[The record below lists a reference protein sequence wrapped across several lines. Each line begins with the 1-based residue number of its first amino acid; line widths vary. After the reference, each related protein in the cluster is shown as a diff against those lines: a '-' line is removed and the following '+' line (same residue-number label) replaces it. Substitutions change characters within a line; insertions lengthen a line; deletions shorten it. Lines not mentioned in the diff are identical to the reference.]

1 MVKDKLQ
8 KVEQQTKDV
17 LQEASEEMQRAVKLS
32 QEKGASSWLSIIPLK
47 EMGFT
52 LNKKEFHDVVSLR
65 YDWEIKDI
73 PSKCVCGER
82 FDVNHAMICMKG
94 GFVVQ
99 RHNELRDLE
108 AELLNLVCKDVET
121 EPVLQDITGEVL
133 DRGAN
138 TSQEARVDIH
148 ARGFWERQRSAFF
161 DVRVCYPNAESYA
174 DLSPQQIYSK
184 HENVKKRKYAEQ
196 ILQIEQGTFTPLIFT
211 TTGGMAPECQM
222 FHSRLA
228 ELIATKKAEEYSKTM
243 NWLRVKISFSLTR
256 SALVCLHGSRCLR
269 RRPYSELNEV
279 DIDIQTVEGMIG

>member
-1 MVKDKLQ
+1 MV
-8 KVEQQTKDV
+8 
-17 LQEASEEMQRAVKLS
+17 
-32 QEKGASSWLSIIPLK
+32 
-47 EMGFT
+47 
-52 LNKKEFHDVVSLR
+52 
-65 YDWEIKDI
+65 
-73 PSKCVCGER
+73 CV
-82 FDVNHAMICMKG
+82 KG

-108 AELLNLVCKDVET
+108 AELLTCVQGCRNRACA
-121 EPVLQDITGEVL
+121 PGYYGRS
-133 DRGAN
+133 RGAN

-148 ARGFWERQRSAFF
+148 ARGFWERLRSAFF
-161 DVRVCYPNAESYA
+161 DVRVCHPNAESYA

-184 HENVKKRKYAEQ
+184 HENEKKRKYAER

-243 NWLRVKISFSLTR
+243 NWLRVKISFSLIR
-256 SALVCLHGSRCLR
+256 SALVCLRGSRCLR

-279 DIDIQTVEGMIG
+279 DIDKYKP

>member
-1 MVKDKLQ
+1 MFGQ
-8 KVEQQTKDV
+8 KWGRANRALALCSSRASACFKVNIRTLSPGMRPHPPTFACDPYNNTPAIATGRQTETFKTTTTH
-17 LQEASEEMQRAVKLS
+17 ASNRSTFFPFHVVA
-32 QEKGASSWLSIIPLK
+32 
-47 EMGFT
+47 
-52 LNKKEFHDVVSLR
+52 EFH
-65 YDWEIKDI
+65 
-73 PSKCVCGER
+73 
-82 FDVNHAMICMKG
+82 
-94 GFVVQ
+94 
-99 RHNELRDLE
+99 LE

-133 DRGAN
+133 SGGAN

-161 DVRVCYPNAESYA
+161 DVRVCHPNAESYA

-184 HENVKKRKYAEQ
+184 HENEKKRKYAER

-228 ELIATKKAEEYSKTM
+228 ELIVIKKAEEYSKTM
-243 NWLRVKISFSLTR
+243 NWLKVKISFSLIR
-256 SALVCLHGSRCLR
+256 SALVCLRGSRCLR

-279 DIDIQTVEGMIG
+279 DIDIQTVEERIG

>member
-1 MVKDKLQ
+1 MEKDKLQ

-17 LQEASEEMQRAVKLS
+17 LQEASEEMQRTVKLS
-32 QEKGASSWLSIIPLK
+32 QEKGSSSWLSIIPLK

-73 PSKCVCGER
+73 PSKCVCGEQ

-121 EPVLQDITGEVL
+121 EPVLQDIMGEVL
-133 DRGAN
+133 GRGAN

-161 DVRVCYPNAESYA
+161 DVRVYHPNAESYA
-174 DLSPQQIYSK
+174 DLTPQQIYSK
-184 HENVKKRKYAEQ
+184 QRNENTQNVFYR
-196 ILQIEQGTFTPLIFT
+196 
-211 TTGGMAPECQM
+211 
-222 FHSRLA
+222 
-228 ELIATKKAEEYSKTM
+228 
-243 NWLRVKISFSLTR
+243 
-256 SALVCLHGSRCLR
+256 
-269 RRPYSELNEV
+269 
-279 DIDIQTVEGMIG
+279 